1 MSAAFE
7 HHVWATQRLIDACL
21 DLSAEQLEATVPG
34 IRGPV
39 LETLRHVVAG
49 DAVELFF
56 LTGDPTFDVAEEGLS
71 LPEARL
77 VMERNG
83 SAWAEF
89 LSRSPDPD
97 AVVREVDSSDGF
109 ERSAPIGFRLAGA
122 LDHGTD
128 HRSQICTVL
137 TAIGVQPPPLG
148 VMTFGVETGRV
159 TEVMPPGSA

>member
-1 MSAAFE
+1 L
-7 HHVWATQRLIDACL
+7 VDVCL
-21 DLSAEQLEATVPG
+21 GLSAEQLQTTVPG
-34 IRGPV
+34 IRGPI
-39 LETLRHVVAG
+39 LETLRHIVAG
-49 DAVELFF
+49 DAEELFF
-56 LTGDPTFDVAEEGLS
+56 LTGDSSFDVPESGLS
-71 LPEARL
+71 LPDARL
-77 VMERNG
+77 LMERNG

-137 TAIGVQPPPLG
+137 TTIGVQPPPLG

-159 TEVMPPGSA
+159 VEVMPKG